1 MLRSVLGNLYRNNLG
16 SVGTTTRS
24 FSVPRYN
31 AVPPPVHAGY
41 VPPRI
46 APEDMPFLH
55 HGKRPRYKKYPKFKL
70 PHKRAN
76 KVMNEITAEAIAKNK
91 ASKPEVWDTQ
101 FRVGDAIEVETVVG
115 GGTATNKTEKLRGV
129 VMGIFRKKLDQSI
142 LIREYSE
149 FLLRIFALPALFAG
163 TDTVQIASC
172 FGSVSRRL
180 KKRLLL
186 DAHFSQEMFFT
197 ENPWKPGSPCIHP
210 CCDPSR

>member
-1 MLRSVLGNLYRNNLG
+1 LEIGSCFDSLGFDCQVVATYSPRLQSNQHCNMLRSVLGSLYRNNLG

-24 FSVPRYN
+24 FSVPKYK

-76 KVMNEITAEAIAKNK
+76 KIMNEITAEAIAKNK

-142 LIREYSE
+142 LIREYSD
-149 FLLRIFALPALFAG
+149 FFAAYLCA
-163 TDTVQIASC
+163 DCIVCWQDSSVQIASC
-172 FGSVSRRL
+172 VDSVS
-180 KKRLLL
+180 
-186 DAHFSQEMFFT
+186 
-197 ENPWKPGSPCIHP
+197 
-210 CCDPSR
+210 